1 MEANFIPCVD
11 FTFAQ
16 EGGFVDNPNDPGGA
30 TNLGITLTTLDG
42 FEHKNLPVSA
52 IRNLDR
58 PTAEQIY
65 HANFWLKMSCGLLPA
80 GVDLMVFDSG
90 VNIGPGRAIEQLQDA
105 LVVDVDGLL
114 GPMTLAAAAKAN
126 AHDLIADMGL
136 IEQHYY
142 RSLSRFPIFGKGWLA
157 RVDRRTVAALKL
169 SGAVH
174 T

>member
-1 MEANFIPCVD
+1 MEVNFIPCVD
-11 FTFAQ
+11 FTFTQ
-16 EGGFVDNPNDPGGA
+16 EGGFVDNPDDPGGA
-30 TNLGITLTTLDG
+30 TNLGITLTTLDDW
-42 FEHKNLPVSA
+42 ENADLPVSA
-52 IRNLDR
+52 IRSLQR
-58 PTAEQIY
+58 PLAEQIY
-65 HANFWLKMSCGLLPA
+65 HKNYWLKMSCGLLPG

-90 VNIGPGRAIEQLQDA
+90 INIGPGRAIEQLQDA
-105 LVVDVDGLL
+105 LMVDVDGQI

-169 SGAVH
+169 IVPGH

>member
-1 MEANFIPCVD
+1 MEVNFGPCVD
-11 FTFAQ
+11 FTFTQ
-16 EGGFVDNPNDPGGA
+16 EGGFVDNPDDPGGA
-30 TNLGITLTTLDG
+30 TNLGITLTTLDDW
-42 FEHKNLPVSA
+42 ENADLPVSA
-52 IRNLDR
+52 IRSLQR
-58 PTAEQIY
+58 PLAEQIY
-65 HANFWLKMSCGLLPA
+65 HEKYWKVMSCGLLPG

-90 VNIGPGRAIEQLQDA
+90 INVGPGRAIEQLQDA
-105 LVVDVDGLL
+105 LMVTMDGVI

-169 SGAVH
+169 IVPGH

>member
-1 MEANFIPCVD
+1 MEVNFAAAMA
-11 FTFAQ
+11 FTFQ
-16 EGGFVDNPNDPGGA
+16 EEGGFVDNPDDPGGA
-30 TNLGITLTTLDG
+30 TNLGITLTTLDDW
-42 FEHKNLPVSA
+42 ENADLPVSA
-52 IRNLDR
+52 IRSLQR
-58 PTAEQIY
+58 PLAEQIY
-65 HANFWLKMSCGLLPA
+65 HANFWLKMSCGLLPG

-90 VNIGPGRAIEQLQDA
+90 INIGPGRAIEQLQDA
-105 LVVDVDGLL
+105 LMVDVDGQI

-169 SGAVH
+169 IVPGH